1 MHRLF
6 CRLHFCYDPSF
17 YIIAG
22 PLLFSDKTKFG
33 IAESEPALVVTIATY
48 YGEKPDS
55 LGLMVN
61 H

>member
-1 MHRLF
+1 M
-6 CRLHFCYDPSF
+6 
-17 YIIAG
+17 IAG